1 MNSSS
6 STSIA
11 SALAIL
17 ALAAAPPVARA
28 QGSTYA
34 EMEAAAA
41 NVRAAAREA
50 DNIDEAAVFMEEY
63 AADLRAGNRAAIADR
78 YDRSG
83 AWRQGNGDNVLEPW
97 DRIRDIYAGARW
109 ERPASF
115 EWRDLH
121 YEPAGPDAVVVVG
134 TFLWGRAAGQPPYLF
149 SYTALLVH
157 RDGRLRIRLEHESMR
172 PVLAE
177 PAH

>member
-1 MNSSS
+1 
-6 STSIA
+6 
-11 SALAIL
+11 L
-17 ALAAAPPVARA
+17 ALAAAPPAARA
-28 QGSTYA
+28 QQPA
-34 EMEAAAA
+34 QADVEAAAA
-41 NVRAAAREA
+41 EVTRAAE
-50 DNIDEAAVFMEEY
+50 EAANVTEATVFMEEY

-78 YDRSG
+78 YDRRG

-97 DRIRDIYAGARW
+97 DSIREIYAGARW
-109 ERPASF
+109 EPPASF

-121 YEPAGPDAVVVVG
+121 YESAGPDAIVVVG
-134 TFLWGRAAGQPPYLF
+134 AFLWGRAAGQPPYLF
-149 SYTALLVH
+149 SYTGLLVR

>member
-11 SALAIL
+11 RALALL
-17 ALAAAPPVARA
+17 ALAAASPALA
-28 QGSTYA
+28 QQPA
-34 EMEAAAA
+34 PADLEAAAA
-41 NVRAAAREA
+41 EVERAVEEAVNVAEA
-50 DNIDEAAVFMEEY
+50 TVFMEEY

-78 YDRSG
+78 YDRRG

-97 DRIRDIYAGARW
+97 DSIREIYAGARW

-121 YEPAGPDAVVVVG
+121 YESAGPDAIVVVG
-134 TFLWGRAAGQPPYLF
+134 AFLWGRAAGQPPYLF
-149 SYTALLVH
+149 SYTGLLVR